1 MDERRLRLAR
11 EWLAKASH
19 DLQNARIVGAVPGG
33 PLDTAIYHCQQ
44 AAEKAVKGWLA
55 YQGVAFEKT
64 HDVAGLVAQAADIES
79 RFLAWKGAAA
89 ILTPYASAFRYPGL
103 AVEPMPS
110 QGELQE
116 ALGHAQGIYDFVLGL
131 LPPQAKGD

>member
-11 EWLAKASH
+11 EWLTKASH
-19 DLQNARIVGAVPGG
+19 DLQNARIVGAVSGG

-55 YQGVAFEKT
+55 CEGVAFEKT
-64 HDVAGLVAQAADIES
+64 HDVAGLVAQAAAIES

-110 QGELQE
+110 QDEFQD
-116 ALGHAQGIYDFVLGL
+116 ALGHAQGMYDFVLGL
-131 LPPQAKGD
+131 LPPRSAG